1 MIEQWK
7 KTGLLSLIREAYER
21 GVVICGLSAG
31 AICWFSDMYTDSATA
46 AATAAA
52 ASESSAA
59 ADMTAVSDM
68 VSAAVSAGTVAAVSA
83 AAASE
88 NAEKYLMFPG
98 LGWIKGK
105 ISPHYGA
112 RMVDFDKILCYNNG
126 SAYGLEDNSAILIEN
141 ETVRGA
147 ISSGGTAWKIESAD
161 GELKKSAVE
170 LISI

>member
-1 MIEQWK
+1 MS
-7 KTGLLSLIREAYER
+7 LSLRNFTGEYSTFFLAPP
-21 GVVICGLSAG
+21 
-31 AICWFSDMYTDSATA
+31 FATII
-46 AATAAA
+46 
-52 ASESSAA
+52 
-59 ADMTAVSDM
+59 
-68 VSAAVSAGTVAAVSA
+68 
-83 AAASE
+83 
-88 NAEKYLMFPG
+88 KQK
-98 LGWIKGK
+98 KGK

-170 LISI
+170 LILI